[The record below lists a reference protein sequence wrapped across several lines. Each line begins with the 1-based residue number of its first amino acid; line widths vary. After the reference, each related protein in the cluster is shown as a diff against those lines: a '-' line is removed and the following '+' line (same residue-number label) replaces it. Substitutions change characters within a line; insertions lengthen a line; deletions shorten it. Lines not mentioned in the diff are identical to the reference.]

1 MMLRSIRTLACCG
14 CCAVSPLLAQG
25 TTSRPKAAPATK
37 AAAPV
42 AHPAP
47 ATPAEPGRGSY
58 VSSRLNGK
66 ALPVTDLATDDR
78 GVRFLIEFDELI
90 LTVRPNHEF
99 RAALRYR
106 QTLAA
111 KGDRIGRDPIQK
123 MTVYGT
129 IVSMGDN
136 GLRFV
141 PDPKRGGQGLRI
153 LDGTFAGRTIDV
165 PFDYRNG
172 SVSRRAQVLLVLN
185 PNIF

>member
-1 MMLRSIRTLACCG
+1 MLRTVLTLAC
-14 CCAVSPLLAQG
+14 AAAPLVAQG
-25 TTSRPKAAPATK
+25 TTPAPKPSPAAKAAV
-37 AAAPV
+37 AASTRASV
-42 AHPAP
+42 A
-47 ATPAEPGRGSY
+47 PAEPGRGSY

-66 ALPVTDLATDDR
+66 ALPVTDRATDDQ
-78 GVRFLIEFDELI
+78 GVQFLIEFDELI

-129 IVSMGDN
+129 FVSTGGN
-136 GLRFV
+136 GLRFI

-153 LDGTFAGRTIDV
+153 LDGTFGARSIDV

-172 SVSRRAQVLLVLN
+172 SVSRRAQVVLVFN

>member
-1 MMLRSIRTLACCG
+1 MRRILLTLAC
-14 CCAVSPLLAQG
+14 AAWVPLTANVASASVADPG
-25 TTSRPKAAPATK
+25 T
-37 AAAPV
+37 
-42 AHPAP
+42 
-47 ATPAEPGRGSY
+47 GSY

-66 ALPVTDLATDDR
+66 PLPVSDLATDDK
-78 GVRFLIEFDELI
+78 GVQFLIEFDELV
-90 LTVRPNHEF
+90 LTIRPNHEF

-129 IVSMGDN
+129 YATTGNAI
-136 GLRFV
+136 RFV

-153 LDGTFAGRTIDV
+153 LDGTFAGRSIDV

-172 SVSRRAQVLLVLN
+172 SVQRRAQVSLVLN